1 MYELTYQSEAKK
13 KVTQKDIKEILE
25 SARRHN
31 KINGVTGCL
40 IYYNRRFIQIIEGS
54 KAAVQETYQRICE
67 DRRHKEI
74 QLIAENSTAERTF
87 PEWGMA
93 YFPIDE
99 GKINT
104 NELKQFRNN
113 INLLAGFSR
122 PSKVSGIM
130 FWVKV
135 KALLAEPPGF
145 YDK

>member
-13 KVTQKDIKEILE
+13 KVTQKDIEEILE

-31 KINGVTGCL
+31 EKNGVTGCL
-40 IYYNRRFIQIIEGS
+40 IYYNRQFIQILEGS
-54 KAAVQETYQRICE
+54 KEAVHETYQRICE

-74 QLIAENSTAERTF
+74 RLMAENTTDERTF

-99 GKINT
+99 NEINM

-122 PSKVSGIM
+122 PSKVGGIM

-145 YDK
+145 YK